1 MTETTTQPASGAAD
15 RPDPAIGHVLV
26 DTARRSI
33 VHGLERGRPL
43 PVHPEEYPQP
53 LREHRASF
61 VTLTRQGRLRGCI
74 GMLEA
79 IRPLI
84 VDVAENAWAA
94 AFRDPR
100 FPPLG
105 REEYPD
111 VRVSV
116 SVLTPPEDFP
126 VRDEADLLARL
137 VPGEHGLIL
146 EAGHRRATFLP
157 KVWDELPDPREFLAH
172 LKLKAGLPE
181 DYWSADMRFQ
191 IYRSIDYA
199 EKDA

>member
-1 MTETTTQPASGAAD
+1 MMNTTTKPASTGAD
-15 RPDPAIGHVLV
+15 RPDPAIGRVLI

-33 VHGLERGRPL
+33 VHGLEQGCPL
-43 PVHPEEYPQP
+43 PVRPEDHPMP
-53 LREHRASF
+53 LREQRATF
-61 VTLTRQGRLRGCI
+61 VTLTRGGQLRGCI

-100 FPPLG
+100 FPPLR
-105 REEYPD
+105 REEYPQI
-111 VRVSV
+111 RVSV

-146 EAGHRRATFLP
+146 EAGHHRATFLP
-157 KVWDELPDPREFLAH
+157 KVWDELPDPHTFLAH
-172 LKLKAGLPE
+172 LKLKAGLPA
-181 DYWSADMRFQ
+181 DYWSAGMRFQ
-191 IYRSIDYA
+191 VYRSIDYA
-199 EKDA
+199 EDAA